1 MRPRLQ
7 HWGSDRDWF
16 DRTAVR
22 ALEYSRVRTIRAP
35 LLKVLRGYIE
45 DTDPELKVSNQ
56 KIADA
61 LATFGVRIPRRRRR
75 AA

>member
-1 MRPRLQ
+1 
-7 HWGSDRDWF
+7 
-16 DRTAVR
+16 V
-22 ALEYSRVRTIRAP
+22 P